1 MTREKTLGC
10 VLLAAGS
17 ARRYGENKLLAALD
31 GRSLILRAME
41 AVPAELM
48 ERVVV
53 VTAYPEIMRLAA
65 EFHFAA
71 LFNDDPALGASHT
84 IALGLTQLR
93 DLDGVMFLVCDQP
106 LLRRE
111 SVAALAGLWRRSP
124 DKIAALGHGGVRG
137 NPCVFPAPLYPE
149 LLELTG
155 DHGGSAVIR
164 QHPELLTL
172 LEVPERELCDVD
184 TIQALESLRKDTA
197 RWVQV
202 P

>member
-17 ARRYGENKLLAALD
+17 ARRYGENKLLTALD

-71 LFNDDPALGASHT
+71 LFNDAPALGASHT

-106 LLRRE
+106 LLRRGCG
-111 SVAALAGLWRRSP
+111 AGHRTRSRLWATAVSGATPVCSLPRCTRSSW
-124 DKIAALGHGGVRG
+124 R
-137 NPCVFPAPLYPE
+137 
-149 LLELTG
+149 
-155 DHGGSAVIR
+155 
-164 QHPELLTL
+164 
-172 LEVPERELCDVD
+172 
-184 TIQALESLRKDTA
+184 
-197 RWVQV
+197 
-202 P
+202 

>member
-1 MTREKTLGC
+1 
-10 VLLAAGS
+10 
-17 ARRYGENKLLAALD
+17 
-31 GRSLILRAME
+31 ME
-41 AVPAELM
+41 AVPAEQM

-71 LFNDDPALGASHT
+71 IFNDDPALGASHT

-124 DKIAALGHGGVRG
+124 EKIAALGHNGVRG

-149 LLELTG
+149 LLKLTG

-164 QHPELLTL
+164 QHPELLML

-184 TIQALESLRKDTA
+184 TIQALESLQRDA
-197 RWVQV
+197 SRGAY
-202 P
+202 PS

>member
-1 MTREKTLGC
+1 MM
-10 VLLAAGS
+10 
-17 ARRYGENKLLAALD
+17 
-31 GRSLILRAME
+31 I
-41 AVPAELM
+41 PA
-48 ERVVV
+48 
-53 VTAYPEIMRLAA
+53 I
-65 EFHFAA
+65 
-71 LFNDDPALGASHT
+71 GASHT

-124 DKIAALGHGGVRG
+124 EKIAALGHNGARG

-149 LLELTG
+149 LLKLTG

-164 QHPELLTL
+164 QHPELLML

-184 TIQALESLRKDTA
+184 TIQALESLQRDA
-197 RWVQV
+197 SRGAY
-202 P
+202 PS

>member
-1 MTREKTLGC
+1 MTQEKTLGC

-17 ARRYGENKLLAALD
+17 ARRYGKNKLLAALD

-41 AVPAELM
+41 AVPAEQM

-71 LFNDDPALGASHT
+71 IFNDDPSLGASHT

-111 SVAALAGLWRRSP
+111 SVAALTELWRRSP
-124 DKIAALGHGGVRG
+124 DKIAALGHDGVRG
-137 NPCVFPAPLYPE
+137 NPCLFPAPLYPE
-149 LLELTG
+149 LLKLTG
-155 DHGGSAVIR
+155 DHGGSVVIR
-164 QHPELLTL
+164 KHPELLTL
-172 LEVPERELCDVD
+172 LEVPERELFDVD
-184 TIQALESLRKDTA
+184 TIQALESLQRDTSLESHLT
-197 RWVQV
+197 
-202 P
+202 